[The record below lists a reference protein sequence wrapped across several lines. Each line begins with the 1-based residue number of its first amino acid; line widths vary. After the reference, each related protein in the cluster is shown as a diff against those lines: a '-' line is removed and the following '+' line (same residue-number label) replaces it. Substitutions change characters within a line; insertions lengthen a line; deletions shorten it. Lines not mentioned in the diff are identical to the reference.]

1 MMEEQLLSENLEYKL
16 KWDIIEK
23 QLNEMKVKLGSDR
36 IESRKLTS
44 EIENLNL
51 LNSELS
57 SQL

>member
-1 MMEEQLLSENLEYKL
+1 
-16 KWDIIEK
+16 
-23 QLNEMKVKLGSDR
+23 MKVKLGSDR